1 MVNQLVSRL
10 MISYFDILGHKGK
23 IDGLVL
29 ERCNSSALAMELRL
43 SCINPSRCPQNH
55 FIFIMGI
62 PTPQK
67 NSFYNENSL
76 QFL

>member
-1 MVNQLVSRL
+1 MVNQLLSRL
-10 MISYFDILGHKGK
+10 ISYFDILGHKGK
-23 IDGLVL
+23 IDGLVQ

-43 SCINPSRCPQNH
+43 SCINPSRCPRNH

-62 PTPQK
+62 PAPQK